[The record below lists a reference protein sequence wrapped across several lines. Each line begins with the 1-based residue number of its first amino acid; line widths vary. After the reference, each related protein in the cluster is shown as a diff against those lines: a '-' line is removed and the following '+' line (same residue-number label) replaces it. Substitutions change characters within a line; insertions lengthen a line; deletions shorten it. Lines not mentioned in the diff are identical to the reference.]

1 MTNVPVKRAKPHVFR
16 YESRWLMLTRTGSV
30 FVLSEDLSGA
40 LFEDVPPSLLYD
52 SIRAPVLSREKL
64 L

>member
-1 MTNVPVKRAKPHVFR
+1 
-16 YESRWLMLTRTGSV
+16 MLTRTGSV